1 MGLHHVF
8 NSNTISHVH
17 ALAFLEKNN
26 NNKTLENEKILKK
39 IWKTKIKFKS
49 NCLPQPLA
57 DSDHTVLEGTK
68 IS

>member
-1 MGLHHVF
+1 MGLQHVFALHDVKHHVG
-8 NSNTISHVH
+8 
-17 ALAFLEKNN
+17 ALAFLKKK
-26 NNKTLENEKILKK
+26 KTLENEKILKK

-57 DSDHTVLEGTK
+57 DSGHTVLEGTK

>member
-17 ALAFLEKNN
+17 ALAFLKKKK
-26 NNKTLENEKILKK
+26 KTSENEKILKK

-57 DSDHTVLEGTK
+57 DSGHTVLEGTK

>member
-8 NSNTISHVH
+8 NSNTISNVH
-17 ALAFLEKNN
+17 ALDFLKKKK
-26 NNKTLENEKILKK
+26 KTSENEKILKK

-57 DSDHTVLEGTK
+57 DSGHTVLEGTK